1 MVKRKGTPHDAA
13 ASNLRGQKTQSAQA
27 FRQILKVIAR
37 NMVSPA
43 GILGCS
49 IVLWLATLSIGTA
62 MLMTSRTDAFNHALR
77 NSRNLT
83 LVLERDIERSID
95 LYDLSL
101 RAVSDGAANSQVMAL
116 PANLRDRVL
125 FDRAATAHYMGP
137 MTISAGNGTLIAT
150 SDPRSAGRERAA
162 PDLNAAGHLM
172 TPDGLYIGRP
182 VHSSANPAQFAIPL
196 GRSIYRPDGK
206 FLGTVMGSLSMEYF
220 RELTNGLS
228 IGERGSVIVFETDG
242 TLISRLPD
250 SSENIGRNF
259 AQSPIFRRLMTGT
272 EGHFVGTPNLDGVRR
287 LYVYKRLPDLP
298 LIVAVAPAM
307 STVYAEWWA
316 RATWFGALI
325 LAFTAIKAAGTWL
338 FVRELRRRQRAEAS
352 LERMAHHDPL
362 TGLENR
368 ATFDDVLARE
378 WKCARRN
385 EKPLSLLF
393 IDIDRFKSYNDQ
405 YGHQAGDVALKSV
418 ATRIAACLDRPGDHA
433 ARYGGEEFIVVLPD
447 TDTRGAALMAE
458 KIRSAVFNLQIE
470 HRQAP
475 LQMLTVSI
483 GVSTTAVDR
492 VTDASTL
499 LKTADMALYEA
510 KRLGRNCVSI
520 VPQLD
525 TECAA

>member
-101 RAVSDGAANSQVMAL
+101 RAVSDGAADSQVMAL

-272 EGHFVGTPNLDGVRR
+272 EG
-287 LYVYKRLPDLP
+287 
-298 LIVAVAPAM
+298 
-307 STVYAEWWA
+307 
-316 RATWFGALI
+316 
-325 LAFTAIKAAGTWL
+325 
-338 FVRELRRRQRAEAS
+338 
-352 LERMAHHDPL
+352 
-362 TGLENR
+362 
-368 ATFDDVLARE
+368 
-378 WKCARRN
+378 
-385 EKPLSLLF
+385 
-393 IDIDRFKSYNDQ
+393 
-405 YGHQAGDVALKSV
+405 
-418 ATRIAACLDRPGDHA
+418 
-433 ARYGGEEFIVVLPD
+433 
-447 TDTRGAALMAE
+447 
-458 KIRSAVFNLQIE
+458 
-470 HRQAP
+470 
-475 LQMLTVSI
+475 
-483 GVSTTAVDR
+483 
-492 VTDASTL
+492 
-499 LKTADMALYEA
+499 
-510 KRLGRNCVSI
+510 
-520 VPQLD
+520 
-525 TECAA
+525 